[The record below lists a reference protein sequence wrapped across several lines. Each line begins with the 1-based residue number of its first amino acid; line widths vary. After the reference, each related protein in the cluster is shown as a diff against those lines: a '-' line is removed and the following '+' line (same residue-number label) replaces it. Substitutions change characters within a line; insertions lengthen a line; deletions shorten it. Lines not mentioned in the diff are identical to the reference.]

1 MAMFALNMMR
11 ISLELAKTNP
21 SYQDM
26 ASKFFEHF
34 LHIAGAMTKTGM
46 DRISLWDEEDG
57 FYYDVLESSGTH
69 PLKIKVQSMVGLI
82 PLFAVEVLEP
92 DLMAQMPEFEKR
104 MNWFLNNQPE
114 LASLVSRWNEPGVG
128 ERRLLSLLRGSR
140 MKKLLKRM
148 LSENEFLSPFGIRS
162 LSKYYRDN
170 PYSFFLDGE
179 HFSVSYSPA
188 ESETGMFGGNSN
200 WRGPIWFPV
209 NFLIIESLQRFH
221 HYYGD
226 DFMIEC
232 PSGSGNITS
241 LKKVSEELTRRL
253 VSIFMPD
260 GNENRPVFGDELRF
274 NNDPYFKDLILFY
287 EYFNADTGKGL
298 GASHQTG
305 WTGLIAK
312 LIQPRKA

>member
-1 MAMFALNMMR
+1 
-11 ISLELAKTNP
+11 
-21 SYQDM
+21 
-26 ASKFFEHF
+26 
-34 LHIAGAMTKTGM
+34 
-46 DRISLWDEEDG
+46 
-57 FYYDVLESSGTH
+57 
-69 PLKIKVQSMVGLI
+69 MVGLI

-92 DLMAQMPEFEKR
+92 ELMAQMPEFEKR

-148 LSENEFLSPFGIRS
+148 LDENEFLSPYGIRS
-162 LSKYYRDN
+162 LSKYYKDN
-170 PYSFFLDGE
+170 PYTFRLDGE
-179 HFSVSYSPA
+179 HFTVQYSPA

-200 WRGPIWFPV
+200 WRGPVWFPV

-226 DFMIEC
+226 DFRIEC
-232 PSGSGNITS
+232 PAGSGNFTS
-241 LKKVSEELTRRL
+241 LKNVSEELTGRL
-253 VSIFMPD
+253 TSIFLPA
-260 GNENRPVFGDELRF
+260 ENNTRPVYGDESIF
-274 NNDPYFKDLILFY
+274 NHDPFFKDFILFY
-287 EYFNADTGKGL
+287 EYFNGDNGKGL

-312 LIQPRKA
+312 LIHPKKD